1 MLIEIQHRSD
11 YRRAEE
17 RLQGVSNVISLQPR
31 LRQQDNF
38 HPSPVIVTVPTP
50 ARRWQY
56 VPIIL
61 KNTMPFTV
69 IAEKHNVSQKK
80 KKGKKTFKIRCAEG
94 LEWKGRGWMTDC
106 LKAFYHSG
114 IYVVLALWS
123 CKHFEM
129 PKQFINGCRSW
140 DGDVAFDKESKMFTF
155 IFLFCAVFHLTS
167 WALSQQLEM
176 LLGKLKAHT
185 AGCICNFMFCSLKC
199 TSMSGMWTWHNW
211 HNFSDLV
218 CCCFSSVCT
227 CGWRKFLWMRPRR
240 AEQ

>member
-94 LEWKGRGWMTDC
+94 LE
-106 LKAFYHSG
+106 
-114 IYVVLALWS
+114 
-123 CKHFEM
+123 
-129 PKQFINGCRSW
+129 
-140 DGDVAFDKESKMFTF
+140 
-155 IFLFCAVFHLTS
+155 
-167 WALSQQLEM
+167 
-176 LLGKLKAHT
+176 
-185 AGCICNFMFCSLKC
+185 
-199 TSMSGMWTWHNW
+199 
-211 HNFSDLV
+211 
-218 CCCFSSVCT
+218 
-227 CGWRKFLWMRPRR
+227 
-240 AEQ
+240 